1 MTSSTSSIEQQH
13 QEFKRQ
19 ISTHDTY
26 PCFLLDQTF
35 QQRVSNPSTN
45 AVPSFLSSNVFSP
58 LTKSPVSI
66 LNNNTSRLSTK
77 PSTNQY
83 RLFPTSPSN
92 ITNTNRTTI
101 TTTTTTNIR
110 QTNPIVDVPIEKT
123 IVPLRTMTDLF
134 PSFSYSDMK
143 LSKKKSSSNLSFS
156 PYQSPPTTNSS
167 FGVSIF
173 GFRDE
178 DCNVLVQQ
186 FEDIGQIDKLER
198 PLGCENGNF
207 INIIYTNHVACQN
220 ALNRDGTIFN
230 GHMLGVV
237 PLNQK

>member
-35 QQRVSNPSTN
+35 QQRASNPSTTTM
-45 AVPSFLSSNVFSP
+45 PSFLSSHVFSP
-58 LTKSPVSI
+58 LAKSPMTTLTS
-66 LNNNTSRLSTK
+66 NTSRVSTK
-77 PSTNQY
+77 PTNQY

-92 ITNTNRTTI
+92 TTNTNRTTP
-101 TTTTTTNIR
+101 TTRSTNA
-110 QTNPIVDVPIEKT
+110 IVDVPIEKT

-143 LSKKKSSSNLSFS
+143 LSKKKSSSNLSLS
-156 PYQSPPTTNSS
+156 PCQQTTNAT

-173 GFRDE
+173 GFREE
-178 DCNVLVQQ
+178 DLDFLIQQ

-198 PLGCENGNF
+198 PSSCENGNF